1 MNGIINSPVGFIHLI
16 AALVAMV
23 SGIWV
28 LLIPKG
34 DLKHK
39 KIGYIYLAGMAVLN
53 TTAFMIYSL
62 YGYFGIFHW
71 MAVLSS
77 LTLLAGMV
85 PILSNRTSNPIG
97 THLTYMYWSV
107 VGLYA
112 AFMAEVFS
120 RLPKI
125 VLDAQGKPTYV
136 FYNFIGIAI
145 GIVMGI
151 GLFVFIKFRK
161 AWEEEGK
168 TFK

>member
-1 MNGIINSPVGFIHLI
+1 MNGIISSPLGLIHLVS
-16 AALVAMV
+16 AFVAMV
-23 SGIWV
+23 FGLWV
-28 LLIPKG
+28 LVIPKG

-39 KIGYIYLAGMAVLN
+39 QIGYIYLAGMAVLN

-77 LTLLAGMV
+77 LTLIAGMV
-85 PILSNRTSNPIG
+85 PILTKRTSNPVG

-125 VLDAQGKPTYV
+125 VLDAQGKPTYT

-145 GIVMGI
+145 GLVMGI
-151 GLFVFIKFRK
+151 GIYVFIKFRK
-161 AWEEEGK
+161 SWEEEGK
-168 TFK
+168 NV